1 MSVLSHLTSVLFWFV
16 FQNGHIFV
24 FLGLVEFV
32 DNDDQL
38 ACVLGHEMAHA
49 LLSHGVSWFSKRC
62 LPVSLYCVDVRNLS
76 STLNSSVSLSLLD
89 QLFMEYHYQLF

>member
-1 MSVLSHLTSVLFWFV
+1 MLFWFG

-62 LPVSLYCVDVRNLS
+62 LPI
-76 STLNSSVSLSLLD
+76 SLSIVLMLGTSA
-89 QLFMEYHYQLF
+89 QL